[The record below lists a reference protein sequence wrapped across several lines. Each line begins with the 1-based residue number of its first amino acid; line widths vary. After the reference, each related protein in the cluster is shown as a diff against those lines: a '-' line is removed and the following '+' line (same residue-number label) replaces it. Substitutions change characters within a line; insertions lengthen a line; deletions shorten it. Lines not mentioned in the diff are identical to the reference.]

1 MPPLRVG
8 VPLVAGVSAFDL
20 PPRLAPGLG
29 SLAKVPGA
37 LLAPPDGWRLHMPT
51 VVLLGG
57 VSAILPMALSA
68 RAYLVEWG
76 VPTEEPARQ
85 GLFLYVDEL
94 PTADRVL
101 LAGVVP
107 CAMVL
112 SGAAVF
118 AEGAALCRSRTRLQ
132 FALERSRAARGR
144 PTSAAFTLTLQPFT
158 LCTML

>member
-1 MPPLRVG
+1 
-8 VPLVAGVSAFDL
+8 
-20 PPRLAPGLG
+20 
-29 SLAKVPGA
+29 
-37 LLAPPDGWRLHMPT
+37 MPT
-51 VVLLGG
+51 VVLLAAA
-57 VSAILPMALSA
+57 SAILPMALSA

-76 VPTEEPARQ
+76 IPTEEPARQ

-118 AEGAALCRSRTRLQ
+118 AEGAAFCRSRTRLQ
-132 FALERSRAARGR
+132 LALERSRAARSR
-144 PTSAAFTLTLQPFT
+144 QPSAAFTLTLQPST

>member
-1 MPPLRVG
+1 
-8 VPLVAGVSAFDL
+8 
-20 PPRLAPGLG
+20 
-29 SLAKVPGA
+29 
-37 LLAPPDGWRLHMPT
+37 MPT

-57 VSAILPMALSA
+57 VSAILPMALNA
-68 RAYLVEWG
+68 HAYLVEWG

-144 PTSAAFTLTLQPFT
+144 PSSAAFTLTLQPFT